1 MGLIKA
7 IHELLEQRLLLL
19 QLADLIHQNNP
30 GFQQEAQC
38 QPVLQ
43 AVADADTLGEPAIRG
58 VLLLQW
64 AAEGRL
70 SSVCPLDPAAFEALS
85 SLLRLNLAT
94 TLFHFRAKIKIVI
107 FVIMNKKDYEAL
119 LKALQKQ
126 RREVTSSKKA
136 ARKFLKDAGVLHL
149 LVPKGTNKSS
159 AALSK

>member
-1 MGLIKA
+1 MYP
-7 IHELLEQRLLLL
+7 
-19 QLADLIHQNNP
+19 N
-30 GFQQEAQC
+30 
-38 QPVLQ
+38 
-43 AVADADTLGEPAIRG
+43 
-58 VLLLQW
+58 
-64 AAEGRL
+64 
-70 SSVCPLDPAAFEALS
+70 VCICPCCAPLFL
-85 SLLRLNLAT
+85 
-94 TLFHFRAKIKIVI
+94 FRAEIKIVI